1 MTIIVSYE
9 PSGPLAPPHK
19 GEPCKAEAENCEY
32 ARFRDFDGSVADDD
46 LDIDARYFTALA
58 ITCQQIDVVKP
69 VYIGIERESPAIEKI
84 HIPRILGE
92 IVGTDQRRVIGAVRF
107 FTGTLTGRIVTDRMI
122 CIRLI
127 DRVEGLKIR
136 ADTGIEIDAQLIAET
151 VEEQPGR
158 IIEVRV
164 DRPFEVLGRGRRRP
178 R

>member
-1 MTIIVSYE
+1 M
-9 PSGPLAPPHK
+9 
-19 GEPCKAEAENCEY
+19 
-32 ARFRDFDGSVADDD
+32 
-46 LDIDARYFTALA
+46 
-58 ITCQQIDVVKP
+58 
-69 VYIGIERESPAIEKI
+69 
-84 HIPRILGE
+84 HIPGILGE
-92 IVGTDQRRVIGAVRF
+92 IVGTDQRRVIGTVRF

-151 VEEQPGR
+151 VEERPGR

-164 DRPFEVLGRGRRRP
+164 DRPFEALGRGRRRP